1 MPLADVD
8 AFVNN
13 AKQWSEEFKLLRAI
27 AVASPL
33 IETYKWGKPC
43 YTFDDNNVL
52 IIQGFKHFCALL
64 FPKGALLQDP
74 DGLLQW
80 PGQHTQSAKRLCFT
94 DASTIRQQRASIQA
108 LIDEAMAIEKA
119 GLKVEFRA
127 TDEFEIPLELQ
138 SRLDESPAFRDAF
151 QALTPGRQRGYL
163 LHFSSAKQSKTRAD
177 RVEKHRERIMDGL
190 GLHDR

>member
-1 MPLADVD
+1 MSLASVD

-13 AKQWSEEFKLLRAI
+13 AKQWPEEFKLLRAI
-27 AVASPL
+27 VVASPL
-33 IETYKWGKPC
+33 TETYKWGKPC

-52 IIQGFKHFCALL
+52 IIQGFKQFCALL
-64 FPKGALLQDP
+64 FPKGALLNDP

-80 PGQHTQSAKRLCFT
+80 PGKHTQSAKRLCFT
-94 DASTIRQQRASIQA
+94 DASTIRQQTAAIQA
-108 LIDEAMAIEKA
+108 LIAEAIAVEKS
-119 GLKVEFRA
+119 GLKVEFKA
-127 TDEFEIPLELQ
+127 TDEFEIPEELQ

-163 LHFSSAKQSKTRAD
+163 LHFSSAKQSKTRAA

-190 GLHDR
+190 GLHD